1 MKALTTLLVVG
12 MFLTTVAMADDVDD
26 VKAAVEGYFAALNA
40 GDANAYLQTRMPEYS
55 AFAGGGLLSRN
66 HSLAE
71 QKNGF
76 QTSVDAGSKRNYQ
89 LRHLEVKVYGNA
101 AVVTGYNVGTRT
113 LPGAT
118 AEQVREQ
125 RTEVWIKQG
134 GQWKQVHR
142 HASPLNV
149 APPQ

>member
-12 MFLTTVAMADDVDD
+12 MFLMPAALADDADD
-26 VKAAVEGYFAALNA
+26 VKAAVQGYFAALNA
-40 GDANAYLQTRMPEYS
+40 GDTNAYIQTRMPEYS

-66 HSLAE
+66 HSLVE

>member
-1 MKALTTLLVVG
+1 MKKLTTLFVVG

-26 VKAAVEGYFAALNA
+26 VKAAVQSYFAALNA

-55 AFAGGGLLSRN
+55 AFAGGGLLSRD

-101 AVVTGYNVGTRT
+101 AVVAGYNVGTRT

-142 HASPLNV
+142 HQSPLLS
-149 APPQ
+149 Q